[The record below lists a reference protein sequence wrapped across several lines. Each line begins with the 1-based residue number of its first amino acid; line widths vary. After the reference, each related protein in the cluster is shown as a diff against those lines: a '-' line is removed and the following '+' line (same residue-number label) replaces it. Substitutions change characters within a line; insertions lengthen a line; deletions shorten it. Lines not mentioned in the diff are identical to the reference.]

1 MADKTENILVDF
13 DYNNIIIV
21 DPNKVL
27 GDDGKG
33 KERYVSQE
41 NLVMYA
47 NLECKVLPRT
57 KLAAGVSGSDRVQN
71 LSIASI
77 NFVKPGGKEFL
88 DNSYTDEITG
98 QNTLQGNGVN
108 QPKQNSIK
116 NPNKND
122 DYYLRSSTTSNGEN
136 RATDNGLL
144 GITNINIRQGLDFMP
159 TFNVTLVDVKG
170 RALFEAGNNSPYAAF
185 FNMPY
190 PLFEL
195 TVKGYYG
202 KAIKYKLMLRSFN
215 ARYDSNSSNFVIDLV
230 FHTYQFSSIAE
241 VSMGYLLAVPHMYT
255 SRISVKTTSGNAG
268 NLTNVDDVT
277 VTKGFQKVKE
287 VYTEYKTKGLIPDNF
302 PEISIVQLKNNIE
315 NFVKNILDS
324 FSKQNLDAL
333 TNVDLYQK
341 TLNEFKSEVF
351 LYSTSWFDTYM
362 DKVNYLIIDN
372 PDNGSLS
379 SLVTESAMANMKDGV
394 AKFDELAAISQN
406 TNGIQSKTIKVY
418 TFKPEIKTPSDRNNA
433 IIKLESIIKEKRK
446 ILSENKTLGLSGKY
460 TIDGKTTNSSIP
472 FDIKD
477 DIFKISFTDE
487 NVNLKET
494 YRQVKGVSKEPT
506 DAELA
511 TFKVEILE
519 KKYFNNQTIVIKD
532 GKTEQKFDWFYFEGN
547 NSFNDKIEKIATD
560 VKKWR
565 EKIQE
570 ELTEALAKLL
580 QSSDNGIGFVPSIR
594 NVLAVIFANGEGFL
608 RLMDEVHT
616 TAWDERL
623 NPLRQKPI
631 FNKTISNASPDNISS
646 GVNELLPVYPW
657 PTYMVATSGED
668 GHEKFELKYPGD
680 KEVIGD
686 TNGHML
692 NVWPEI
698 EFVEEFLK
706 GFTARAIEPKLATPK
721 FNEVTDIKRITLNAL
736 EFPISNTVYQNKEE
750 VKFFYELFERV
761 SLISNYSRLNRVND
775 FKQDADN
782 IANLI
787 AESELK
793 NIVESLSDEN
803 PFLIKKLKEYSL
815 NSQNFVNVLEHIS
828 NQGVG
833 VSWQNYIRGIN
844 NTPYINQLTLS
855 DNFLFLDTEVLLS
868 SISQSSINL
877 SKETEFSE
885 YLKTST
891 NSNNFDILDTYP
903 FIDTGWCKGGLSDS
917 TTFTD
922 SKGAFNTT
930 KTLGFDT
937 THKVITNISDGVFK
951 FPITNFVQ
959 YDNIKVPTPEISPT
973 LKDFYSPRTPDKQ
986 LVTEG
991 NLSYYNYSGYVS
1003 ANQTISMLNTPY
1015 FVNAIQEGI
1024 SNFRNNDKH
1033 PFVTAGYL
1041 FLNSLPFSTL
1051 KEKYKTYDNGVT
1063 TDLDYIFASL
1073 KKYGALHNLS
1083 YVWIV
1088 KLGSVWHRYKKY
1100 INSGVDILDSV
1111 WKDFEYV
1118 ANFDPVTSAS
1128 TKDYTLTVNGGS
1140 VDIILE
1146 KNSTFGTDTS
1156 TLINTGFYPKLIN
1169 DFNVFYQ
1176 GFEPFSAYTNTALQS
1191 GIDNYGVELKYVDT
1205 TSIIGI
1211 KTFDPHN
1218 LKRDLSII
1226 PWSVFVNSTDGNSSF
1241 PMPSMGSVINQTRDE
1256 CFQYEDLR
1264 VEVTGN
1270 TSMYNGSVRTFW
1282 AAPTYG
1288 YFNSGKVMK
1297 PNPTQY
1303 LKEILTGQTIQQNFS
1318 INGNLTKY
1326 SEISEIFSVFETNI
1340 LDMFETKF
1348 LDFCKSKYD
1357 IDKAVDSGANFQN
1370 LMISMMKTPKQTGDT
1385 PTQIVENLQKEQLGV
1400 IVNNIQYFTNF
1411 TTYIKYGNP
1420 SNFDKKLFYTFSNY
1434 SLTDS
1439 YTWEKY
1445 VSVTPNALPSYGG
1458 SVTLSASKAN
1468 YPNEW
1473 KTLQTYVGYSEILP
1487 LMYGNNG
1494 SYITDFFLDF
1504 NVAFTEYNIKTFAPI
1519 IKVYASQK
1527 LKETLSDTS
1536 LPTTTPNKN
1545 STAILQD
1552 GNTIEIFLG
1561 PGPKKTAVLFDS
1573 NKLFVDSIP
1582 SAFQQDDLVLFN
1594 ELIVSHYGPLGIQEN
1609 PIVSKKI
1616 RSKKL
1621 IKQPVPKS
1629 NFNETNFRVL
1639 MDDYIISSS
1648 SFLDKSLNNLMLRL
1662 QVSLPDV
1669 NNTPQKIVESVLDSS
1684 QGKLD
1689 HWSSFKSLN
1698 DKWIAGTDISNKTLF
1713 EDVLLLDRASRN
1725 IGDKI
1730 IVDIYK
1736 LKANLDSLFSDGAKG
1751 DMQSFVQTILSENN
1765 FVVMNLPAYVNFYNV
1780 QDAVKNANPRPE
1792 GTLEFANTLFG
1803 TFMNVD
1809 TRDSSAKMVC
1819 FYGGKGS
1826 EQLDIKNVDFKF
1838 RDDAFDIR
1846 KSSDNPL
1853 LENQM
1858 GKKDW
1863 DKSNK
1868 VVGFN
1873 VDIGPQNQSIFYGFN
1888 VGQQNGKPTAES
1900 LEVENM
1906 MANQANGKSSATQ
1919 NISLFNIYKNRSY
1932 TCTVSMMGNA
1942 LIQPTMYFNLR
1953 HVPMFQG
1960 PYMITSVNHTIAPGV
1975 FETIVEGIRQPTASL
1990 PKLGNFIQS
1999 LKTNLLASIIEKN
2012 KQKKDED
2019 AKTIANSVGGTSQN
2033 QTDNAVASTSEDK
2046 KIESSTSCSDLLDER
2061 YKKYTPVDSPKEH
2074 TINPKNLVTKIMSR
2088 MANANVPDDGKL
2100 KYVVFASIILSSMG
2114 TDVYKSYEN
2123 NFTGVDLS
2131 RDWGII
2137 ESFEKTYYCMKS
2149 GGSTLLPY
2157 AVFSSIDKNIDMLI
2171 SRYGP
2176 RMSTVKPD
2184 TDGKLA
2190 TPIAEFWFNNRLPDK
2205 ANIEKVE
2212 WSKMGE
2218 TDKTNIVN
2226 EVSASISLFNT
2237 IS

>member
-98 QNTLQGNGVN
+98 QNSLQGQGVN
-108 QPKQNSIK
+108 QPKQDSIK
-116 NPNKND
+116 NPNKSD
-122 DYYLRSSTTSNGEN
+122 DYYLKSSTMSNGEAK
-136 RATDNGLL
+136 ATDNGLL

-255 SRISVKTTSGNAG
+255 SRISVKTTTGGPS
-268 NLTNVDDVT
+268 NLNNVEDVT

-341 TLNEFKSEVF
+341 NLNEFKSEVF
-351 LYSTSWFDTYM
+351 LSLTSWLDTYM
-362 DKVNYLIIDN
+362 DKVNFLIIDN
-372 PDNGSLS
+372 PNDGSLT
-379 SLVTESAMANMKDGV
+379 SLVTEASMASSTGNVVKNDDLQKLG
-394 AKFDELAAISQN
+394 QN
-406 TNGIQSKTIKVY
+406 SNGNQSKTIKVY
-418 TFKPEIKTPSDRNNA
+418 TFKAEVKTPSERNNA
-433 IIKLESIIKEKRK
+433 IIKLEAIIKEKRK
-446 ILSENKTLGLSGKY
+446 ILTENKTLGLSGKY
-460 TIDGKTTNSSIP
+460 TIDGKTTDSSIP

-477 DIFKISFTDE
+477 DIFKIMFSDKQL
-487 NVNLKET
+487 NLEET
-494 YRQVKGVSKEPT
+494 YRQVKGVSTKPT
-506 DAELA
+506 NAELEK
-511 TFKVEILE
+511 FNVELIE
-519 KKYFNNQTIVIKD
+519 KKYLNNQTIVIKN
-532 GKTEQKFDWFYFEGN
+532 GNTEQKFDWFYFEGK
-547 NSFNDKIEKIATD
+547 NSFNDKIEKIAID

-608 RLMDEVHT
+608 RLMDDVHT

-706 GFTARAIEPKLATPK
+706 GFTARAVEPKLAMPK
-721 FNEVTDIKRITLNAL
+721 FNEVTDVKRITLNAL

-750 VKFFYELFERV
+750 VKFFYELFERIA
-761 SLISNYSRLNRVND
+761 LITNYSRLNRVND

-782 IANLI
+782 TANLI

-793 NIVESLSDEN
+793 NILESLSDEN

-844 NTPYINQLTLS
+844 NTPYINQLTLT
-855 DNFLFLDTEVLLS
+855 DNFLFLSPEVLS
-868 SISQSSINL
+868 NSMSQTMISL
-877 SKETEFSE
+877 SKEKEFTE

-891 NSNNFDILDTYP
+891 NNNNFDILDIYP
-903 FIDTGWCKGGLSDS
+903 FIDTDWCKSGLSD
-917 TTFTD
+917 TTTISN
-922 SKGAFNTT
+922 SKDAFNTT
-930 KTLGFDT
+930 KSLSFDQTL
-937 THKVITNISDGVFK
+937 KVITNFSDEVSRL
-951 FPITNFVQ
+951 PITNFV
-959 YDNIKVPTPEISPT
+959 YLDNIITPTPEDSPT
-973 LKDFYSPRTPDKQ
+973 LKDFYSSRKPEKQ
-986 LVTEG
+986 LITEG
-991 NLSYYNYSGYVS
+991 DLSYYNYSGYVS
-1003 ANQTISMLNTPY
+1003 SNQTISMLNTPY

-1024 SNFRNNDKH
+1024 LNFRNNDKY
-1033 PFVTAGYL
+1033 PFVSAGYL
-1041 FLNSLPFSTL
+1041 FLNSLPLSTL
-1051 KEKYKTYDNGVT
+1051 REKYKKYDNGVSL
-1063 TDLDYIFASL
+1063 DLDYIFASL
-1073 KKYGALHNLS
+1073 KKFGALHNLPYS
-1083 YVWIV
+1083 WIV
-1088 KLGSVWHRYKKY
+1088 KLGSVWHRYKTY
-1100 INSGVDILDSV
+1100 VNTNVDILDSV
-1111 WKDFEYV
+1111 WKDFDYIG
-1118 ANFDPVTSAS
+1118 NYDPITSAS

-1140 VDIILE
+1140 IDIILE

-1191 GIDNYGVELKYVDT
+1191 GIDDYGVELKYVDD

-1211 KTFDPHN
+1211 KTFDPYN
-1218 LKRDLSII
+1218 PTRDLSII
-1226 PWSVFVNSTDGNSSF
+1226 PWSVYVNSMDGNSSF

-1264 VEVTGN
+1264 IEVTGN
-1270 TSMYNGSVRTFW
+1270 TSMYNGSIRTFW

-1303 LKEILTGQTIQQNFS
+1303 LKEILTGTTQPNFS
-1318 INGNLTKY
+1318 IKGNLTKY

-1348 LDFCKSKYD
+1348 LDFCKSQYD
-1357 IDKAVDSGANFQN
+1357 IDENVDSGANFQK
-1370 LMISMMKTPKQTGDT
+1370 LMISMMKIPKQTGDT
-1385 PTQIVENLQKEQLGV
+1385 PTKIVENIQREQMGTINSNLQLFLTSKM
-1400 IVNNIQYFTNF
+1400 I
-1411 TTYIKYGNP
+1411 IKYGNP

-1445 VSVTPNALPSYGG
+1445 VSVTPNALPFFGG
-1458 SVTLSASKAN
+1458 GITLSSSKAN

-1473 KTLQTYVGYSEILP
+1473 KALQTYVGYSEILP

-1504 NVAFTEYNIKTFAPI
+1504 NVAFTEDNIKTFAPI

-1527 LKETLSDTS
+1527 LKETLSNTS

-1545 STAILQD
+1545 STATLQD
-1552 GNTIEIFLG
+1552 GNKIEIFLG

-1573 NKLFVDSIP
+1573 NNLFIDSIP
-1582 SAFQQDDLVLFN
+1582 SAFQEDDLILFN
-1594 ELIVSHYGPLGIQEN
+1594 QLIVSHYGPLGIQEN
-1609 PIVSKKI
+1609 PIVTKNI

-1629 NFNETNFRVL
+1629 NFNEINFRVL

-1669 NNTPQKIVESVLDSS
+1669 NNTPQKIVETVLDSS

-1736 LKANLDSLFSDGAKG
+1736 LKANLESLFSDGAKG
-1751 DMQSFVQTILSENN
+1751 DMQSFVQTILAENN

-1792 GTLEFANTLFG
+1792 GTLDFANTLFG

-1906 MANQANGKSSATQ
+1906 MANQSNGKSSATQ

-1999 LKTNLLASIIEKN
+1999 LKTNLLASIVEKN
-2012 KQKKDED
+2012 KQKTDED
-2019 AKTIANSVGGTSQN
+2019 AKTNANSVGGTVQN
-2033 QTDNAVASTSEDK
+2033 QTANAVASTSNNK
-2046 KIESSTSCSDLLDER
+2046 KIESSNSCSDLLVEK
-2061 YKKYTPVDSPKEH
+2061 YKKYTPVESPQEH
-2074 TINPKNLVTKIMSR
+2074 SVNPKNLVTKIMSR
-2088 MANANVPDDGKL
+2088 MTNANVTDDGKL

-2137 ESFEKTYYCMKS
+2137 NSFEKTYYCMRS
-2149 GGSTLLPY
+2149 GDSTLLPY
-2157 AVFSSIDKNIDMLI
+2157 AVFGSIDKNIDMLI

-2190 TPIAEFWFNNRLPDK
+2190 TPISEFWFNNRLPDN

-2212 WSKMGE
+2212 WSKMSE